1 MYSLLSTT
9 AKYRLSCQLNK
20 FFQRYQFLIILML
33 LIFFLVLYKTIQKY
47 QMQKYVRV
55 AEQLYKKNLQILVN
69 REKELID
76 VRDLMIEEMAR
87 YQTREREVILGELE
101 RIRSIDEQV
110 THVQKNGQKYWIL
123 I

>member
-1 MYSLLSTT
+1 
-9 AKYRLSCQLNK
+9 
-20 FFQRYQFLIILML
+20 ML